1 MPVGAVEKRKP
12 DGQVASWGAVR
23 SPFGFPSTSSRCA
36 VVPGECELIATSS
49 SLSMAPSVRH
59 RKANV
64 ESVSIVIE
72 WENARLAE
80 AERSLRMLASL
91 AVQLDEL
98 TRGSSLKAEIVLLFN
113 PEAVDEPAIE
123 AIINHV
129 RPRSQWPACFRLLP
143 SGNLRYYEQKNQGV
157 KNTSGDIIV
166 FLDSDVVP
174 ESDWL
179 EKILVVFQKPE
190 IGVVCGNTYVE
201 CTSFYAR
208 ALALFWFFP
217 LRTQSDELEH
227 VSMFFANNVA
237 FRRDVICENLFP
249 DLETF
254 RGQSVAL
261 SKILKSK
268 GIPIIRHNGARVSH
282 PPPNGPRHFINRAM
296 CEGHDAGQ
304 RMIARRGHKFSK
316 VAVRSLKTFRRRM
329 GRSTHQIACGY
340 RAVHLSRAGA
350 VGAWGLALTYNI
362 LHLAGYL
369 LSAVNPRI
377 VPRYFPIR

>member
-1 MPVGAVEKRKP
+1 
-12 DGQVASWGAVR
+12 
-23 SPFGFPSTSSRCA
+23 
-36 VVPGECELIATSS
+36 
-49 SLSMAPSVRH
+49 MALSVRH
-59 RKANV
+59 RKANA

-80 AERSLRMLASL
+80 AERSLQMLASL

-98 TRGSSLKAEIVLLFN
+98 THDSSLKAEIVLLFN

-129 RPRSQWPACFRLLP
+129 RPRSQWPARFRLLP
-143 SGNLRYYEQKNQGV
+143 SGELRYYEQKNHGV

-174 ESDWL
+174 EPGWL
-179 EKILVVFQKPE
+179 EKILAVFQKPE
-190 IGVVCGNTYVE
+190 VGVVCGSTYVE
-201 CTSFYAR
+201 CTSFYAK

-217 LRTQSDELEH
+217 LRTQNDELEH

-237 FRRDVICENLFP
+237 FRRDVICDNLFP

-254 RGQSVAL
+254 RGQSRL
-261 SKILKSK
+261 LGKILQSK

-282 PPPNGPRHFINRAM
+282 PPPNGLRHFVNRAM

-304 RMIARRGHKFSK
+304 RMIARRGRNFSK
-316 VAVRSLKTFRRRM
+316 LTVRSLKTFRQKMRQ
-329 GRSTHQIACGY
+329 STHRIACGY

-350 VGAWGLALTYNI
+350 VGAWGLALAYNS
-362 LHLAGYL
+362 LYLAGHL
-369 LSAVNPRI
+369 LSAVNPAI